1 MIFKHIV
8 IGADSAGYHLKE
20 QIKEKLITDGY
31 DVTDCGTDSDASCHY
46 PVYGA
51 AVAKAVRAAGADTCG
66 ILVCGTG
73 VGIGITANKVP
84 GIRCVTCSDPLSAEL
99 GRRHNNANMLSM
111 GARIIGPELAKCIAR
126 AFLTAQFEGGRH
138 ALRVEM
144 LSALERG
151 EEIE

>member
-1 MIFKHIV
+1 MIAIANDHSALEMKKEIMSLLDEMGLEYKDF
-8 IGADSAGYHLKE
+8 GAYSSE
-20 QIKEKLITDGY
+20 
-31 DVTDCGTDSDASCHY
+31 SCNY
-46 PVYGA
+46 PVFGA
-51 AVAKAVRAAGADTCG
+51 RAARAVASGECEFG
-66 ILVCGTG
+66 ILLCGTG
-73 VGIGITANKVP
+73 LGIGLAANKIK
-84 GIRCVTCSDPLSAEL
+84 GIRCVTCSDPLSVEL

>member
-1 MIFKHIV
+1 MRHAALFQLTDGDDHAV
-8 IGADSAGYHLKE
+8 IGVGNDLLELG
-20 QIKEKLITDGY
+20 QIFFKVIENLF
-31 DVTDCGTDSDASCHY
+31 
-46 PVYGA
+46 GA
-51 AVAKAVRAAGADTCG
+51 RAARAVASGECEFG
-66 ILVCGTG
+66 ILLCGTG
-73 VGIGITANKVP
+73 LGIGLAANKIK

-144 LSALERG
+144 LNALERG

>member
-1 MIFKHIV
+1 MIALACDHGGF
-8 IGADSAGYHLKE
+8 DLKE
-20 QIKEKLITDGY
+20 AAIEVLKELGLEYKDFGAY
-31 DVTDCGTDSDASCHY
+31 SSESCNY
-46 PVYGA
+46 PVFGA
-51 AVAKAVRAAGADTCG
+51 RAARAVASGECEFG
-66 ILVCGTG
+66 ILLCGTG
-73 VGIGITANKVP
+73 LGIGLAANKIK

>member
-1 MIFKHIV
+1 MIALACDHGGF
-8 IGADSAGYHLKE
+8 DLKE
-20 QIKEKLITDGY
+20 AAIEVLKELGLEYKDF
-31 DVTDCGTDSDASCHY
+31 GTHDRKSVDY

-51 AVAKAVRAAGADTCG
+51 RAARVVSSGECDRG
-66 ILVCGTG
+66 IILCGTG

>member
-1 MIFKHIV
+1 MIAIANDHSALEMKKEIMSLLDEMGLEYKDF
-8 IGADSAGYHLKE
+8 GAYSSE
-20 QIKEKLITDGY
+20 
-31 DVTDCGTDSDASCHY
+31 SCNY
-46 PVYGA
+46 PVFGA
-51 AVAKAVRAAGADTCG
+51 RAARAVASGECEFG
-66 ILVCGTG
+66 ILLCGTG
-73 VGIGITANKVP
+73 LGIGLAANKIK

-99 GRRHNNANMLSM
+99 CRRHNNANMLSM

>member
-1 MIFKHIV
+1 MIAIANDHSALEMKKEIMSLLDEMGLEYKDF
-8 IGADSAGYHLKE
+8 GAYSSE
-20 QIKEKLITDGY
+20 
-31 DVTDCGTDSDASCHY
+31 SCNY
-46 PVYGA
+46 PVFGA
-51 AVAKAVRAAGADTCG
+51 RAARAVASGECEFG
-66 ILVCGTG
+66 ILLCGTG
-73 VGIGITANKVP
+73 LGIGLAANKIK
-84 GIRCVTCSDPLSAEL
+84 GIRCVACSDPLSAEL

>member
-1 MIFKHIV
+1 MIAIANDHSALEMKKEIMSLLDEMGLEHKDF
-8 IGADSAGYHLKE
+8 GAYSSE
-20 QIKEKLITDGY
+20 
-31 DVTDCGTDSDASCHY
+31 SCNY
-46 PVYGA
+46 PVFGA
-51 AVAKAVRAAGADTCG
+51 RAARAVASGECEFG
-66 ILVCGTG
+66 ILLCGTG
-73 VGIGITANKVP
+73 LGIGLAANKIK

>member
-1 MIFKHIV
+1 MHTIA
-8 IGADSAGYHLKE
+8 IGCDPNAARLKDELIAHLRRQGYP
-20 QIKEKLITDGY
+20 
-31 DVTDCGTDSDASCHY
+31 VTDMGSDDVIY
-46 PVYGA
+46 PNTAARVA
-51 AVAKAVRAAGADTCG
+51 RAVAAGEYDRG
-66 ILVCGTG
+66 ILLCGTG
-73 VGIGITANKVP
+73 LGIGLAANKIK

>member
-1 MIFKHIV
+1 MHTIA
-8 IGADSAGYHLKE
+8 IGCDPNAARLKDELIAHLLRQGYP
-20 QIKEKLITDGY
+20 
-31 DVTDCGTDSDASCHY
+31 VTDMGSDDVIY
-46 PVYGA
+46 PNTAARVA
-51 AVAKAVRAAGADTCG
+51 RAVAAGEYDRG
-66 ILVCGTG
+66 ILLCGTG
-73 VGIGITANKVP
+73 LGIGLAANKIK

>member
-1 MIFKHIV
+1 MIAIANDHSALEMKKEIMSLLDEMGLEYKDF
-8 IGADSAGYHLKE
+8 GAYSSE
-20 QIKEKLITDGY
+20 
-31 DVTDCGTDSDASCHY
+31 SCNY
-46 PVYGA
+46 PVFGA
-51 AVAKAVRAAGADTCG
+51 RAARAVASGECEFG
-66 ILVCGTG
+66 ILLCGTG
-73 VGIGITANKVP
+73 LGIGLAANKIK
-84 GIRCVTCSDPLSAEL
+84 GIRCVTCSDPLSEFT
-99 GRRHNNANMLSM
+99 RRHNNANMLSM

>member
-1 MIFKHIV
+1 MIAIANDHSALEMKKEIMSLLDEMGLEYKDF
-8 IGADSAGYHLKE
+8 GAYSSE
-20 QIKEKLITDGY
+20 
-31 DVTDCGTDSDASCHY
+31 SCNY
-46 PVYGA
+46 PVFGA
-51 AVAKAVRAAGADTCG
+51 RAARAVASGECEFG
-66 ILVCGTG
+66 ILLCGTG
-73 VGIGITANKVP
+73 LGIGLAANKIK

-99 GRRHNNANMLSM
+99 GRHNNANMLSM

>member
-1 MIFKHIV
+1 MIAIANDHSALEMKKEIMSLLDEMGLEYKDF
-8 IGADSAGYHLKE
+8 GAYSSE
-20 QIKEKLITDGY
+20 
-31 DVTDCGTDSDASCHY
+31 SCNY
-46 PVYGA
+46 PVFGA
-51 AVAKAVRAAGADTCG
+51 RAARAVASGECEFG
-66 ILVCGTG
+66 ILLCGTG
-73 VGIGITANKVP
+73 LGIGLAANKIK
-84 GIRCVTCSDPLSAEL
+84 GIRCVPCSDPLSAEL

-138 ALRVEM
+138 ALRVDM